1 MKHEL
6 PKLEYEYD
14 ALEPYIDAKT
24 MEIHHSKHHQ
34 TYVDKLNKALE
45 EYEELQKKTPEEL
58 VKDIDKIPEKIRM
71 AVRNHGGGVIN
82 HNFFFDILK
91 KDAKVRGNILMA
103 IEKEFGGFD
112 EFKKVFSE
120 SAMGVFG
127 SGWAWLVLNEGGK
140 LEIVKTAN
148 QDSPINIGKIP
159 LLAIDLWEHAY
170 YLRYQ
175 NRRADYVSA
184 FFNVINWDK
193 VNNNLVNGL
202 KNDKNIRKA

>member
-127 SGWAWLVLNEGGK
+127 SGWAWLVLNEGEK